1 MTIVLISATAAG
13 THACHWL
20 ARELRQQGQ
29 QCLTAA
35 RLKTTRRQA
44 FAPETLEAD
53 LPMTAAELLQSPLL
67 MEASALGIFL
77 SGEDLER
84 FTRIYR
90 ATCRLQG
97 RQPAPIF
104 SGAPFPLTGD
114 ALVADLL
121 SRRSA
126 DLLLVHG
133 ERHVEEAAAMT
144 FGWDT
149 PFPPV
154 IAAGFWFMPERPAVG
169 QLTGGAPISPPFTL
183 VVLAQSSVPSS
194 QSTRLDL
201 FRRCYA
207 WARESPEWTVI
218 IQMDHQ
224 RDNPESWTTDKRVR
238 SRHRP
243 ANLIFGAQ
251 EQLLNCIGRS
261 SICLTV
267 SSPWIHTAMAWGHP
281 SVVLA
286 DYGIGLSEG
295 TTGYLGSGAL
305 YNSDNFQNLDGLLEL
320 KPANQTWLQNSGW
333 GVHDG
338 ASRLIK
344 SLQSLQEENQ

>member
-1 MTIVLISATAAG
+1 M
-13 THACHWL
+13 
-20 ARELRQQGQ
+20 
-29 QCLTAA
+29 
-35 RLKTTRRQA
+35 
-44 FAPETLEAD
+44 AD
-53 LPMTAAELLQSPLL
+53 LM
-67 MEASALGIFL
+67 
-77 SGEDLER
+77 
-84 FTRIYR
+84 
-90 ATCRLQG
+90 
-97 RQPAPIF
+97 
-104 SGAPFPLTGD
+104 
-114 ALVADLL
+114 

-133 ERHVEEAAAMT
+133 NRHVEEAAAMT

-149 PFPPV
+149 ASPPV

-169 QLTGGAPISPPFTL
+169 QLTGAGPISPPFTL

-207 WARESPEWTVI
+207 WARDSPEWTVI

-224 RDNPESWTTDKRVR
+224 RDKPESWTTDKRVR

-243 ANLIFGAQ
+243 VNLIFGAQ
-251 EQLLNCIGRS
+251 EQLLDCIGRS
-261 SICLTV
+261 SVCLTV

-286 DYGIGLSEG
+286 DYGIGSLREPLAIWVQEPC
-295 TTGYLGSGAL
+295 TTATLFNTLMICSAETSQPDL
-305 YNSDNFQNLDGLLEL
+305 AQEQRL
-320 KPANQTWLQNSGW
+320 

-338 ASRLIK
+338 ASR
-344 SLQSLQEENQ
+344 

>member
-84 FTRIYR
+84 FTRVYR

-169 QLTGGAPISPPFTL
+169 QLTGGAPISPPIHPGRT
-183 VVLAQSSVPSS
+183 
-194 QSTRLDL
+194 
-201 FRRCYA
+201 
-207 WARESPEWTVI
+207 SPELSAKLPEHSIGSVSPLLRLGPRI
-218 IQMDHQ
+218 SGVDGDHP
-224 RDNPESWTTDKRVR
+224 D
-238 SRHRP
+238 
-243 ANLIFGAQ
+243 G
-251 EQLLNCIGRS
+251 
-261 SICLTV
+261 
-267 SSPWIHTAMAWGHP
+267 SPT
-281 SVVLA
+281 
-286 DYGIGLSEG
+286 
-295 TTGYLGSGAL
+295 
-305 YNSDNFQNLDGLLEL
+305 
-320 KPANQTWLQNSGW
+320 
-333 GVHDG
+333 
-338 ASRLIK
+338 
-344 SLQSLQEENQ
+344 